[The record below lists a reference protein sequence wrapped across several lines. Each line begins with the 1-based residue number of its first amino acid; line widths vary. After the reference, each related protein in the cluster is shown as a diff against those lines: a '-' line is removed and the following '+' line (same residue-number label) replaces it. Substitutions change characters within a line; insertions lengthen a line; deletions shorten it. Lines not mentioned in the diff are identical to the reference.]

1 MIDIETP
8 MTVENLFRLLEIA
21 SWVDSKLPKP
31 KGKPRCVTNF
41 DLFPPILPD
50 PKYANGSG
58 LYIKIIP
65 TPRQIRIW
73 EFCLNLYLLAT
84 PEQREFIK
92 YKNYPHPKSYR
103 ALKRLYLHI
112 SHETLRKNYIKVLSR
127 LCAKANRIGIKELL
141 I

>member
-41 DLFPPILPD
+41 ELFPSLPSSE
-50 PKYANGSG
+50 YANGSG

-65 TPRQIRIW
+65 NPRQIRIW

-84 PEQREFIK
+84 PEQRELIK

>member
-41 DLFPPILPD
+41 ELFPSLPSS
-50 PKYANGSG
+50 KYANGSG

-112 SHETLRKNYIKVLSR
+112 SHETLRKRYIAVLSR

>member
-41 DLFPPILPD
+41 ELFPSLPSSE
-50 PKYANGSG
+50 YANGSG

-73 EFCLNLYLLAT
+73 EFSLNLVLKAT
-84 PEQREFIK
+84 PEDREMI
-92 YKNYPHPKSYR
+92 YLKNYPFVRSYR
-103 ALKRLYLHI
+103 QLKRLYLHI
-112 SHETLRKNYIKVLSR
+112 SHETLRKNYIKVLSC
-127 LCAKANRIGIKELL
+127 LCAKANRIGVKRLL
-141 I
+141 R

>member
-50 PKYANGSG
+50 PKYANGSARF
-58 LYIKIIP
+58 IRIIP

-84 PEQREFIK
+84 PEQRELIK

-112 SHETLRKNYIKVLSR
+112 SHETLRKRYIAVLSS

>member
-41 DLFPPILPD
+41 ELFPSLPSS
-50 PKYANGSG
+50 KYANGSG

-84 PEQREFIK
+84 PEQRELIK
-92 YKNYPHPKSYR
+92 YKNQPFVRSYR
-103 ALKRLYLHI
+103 QLQRLYLDL
-112 SHETLRKNYIKVLSR
+112 SYETLRKRYIAVLSS
-127 LCAKANRIGIKELL
+127 LCAKANRIGVKRLL
-141 I
+141 R

>member
-41 DLFPPILPD
+41 ELFPSLPN
-50 PKYANGSG
+50 PEYANGSG

-84 PEQREFIK
+84 PEQRELIK